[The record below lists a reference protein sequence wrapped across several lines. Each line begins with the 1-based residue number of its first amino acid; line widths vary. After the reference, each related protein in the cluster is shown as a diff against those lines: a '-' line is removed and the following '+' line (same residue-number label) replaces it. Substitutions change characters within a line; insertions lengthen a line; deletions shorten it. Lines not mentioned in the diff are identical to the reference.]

1 MPGWCS
7 LRGLWCAGTTSV
19 TARFGA
25 MTSAAPGVL
34 AGARW
39 HSPTPIRRP
48 TERCRGSLPADGAAS
63 AIIGARASTTISPG
77 SAGRNFFESA
87 EVLIIQKAA
96 QLAAA
101 ARVLELAQRLGLDLA
116 DALARHRELLADL
129 FQRVVFV
136 HADAEA
142 HTDYTLLA
150 RRERGKRARRSLAQ
164 VRLNRG
170 VYRRDRVLVLD
181 EIAEMGILLVP
192 DRSLHGERL
201 PGQLESFPHLFQRH
215 AEFYGKLLGR
225 GLAADLVEHLSRCA
239 DDLVEDLRHMHGNAN
254 GSRLVGDR
262 ARDRLPNPPGGIG
275 RELVAAPVFE

>member
-1 MPGWCS
+1 MKRVTLALATLLVALAVVSAADARVVQPPGLS
-7 LRGLWCAGTTSV
+7 CAGTTSV

-25 MTSAAPGVL
+25 MTSAARGVL

-129 FQRVVFV
+129 FQRVVGI

-142 HTDYTLLA
+142 HAQHALLA
-150 RRERGKRARRSLAQ
+150 RRQGRQDAGGGFAQ
-164 VRLNRG
+164 IGLNRG
-170 VYRRDRVLVLD
+170 VDRQDRVLVLD
-181 EIAEMGILLVP
+181 EIAEVGILLVA
-192 DRSLHGERL
+192 DRS
-201 PGQLESFPHLFQRH
+201 FQR
-215 AEFYGKLLGR
+215 
-225 GLAADLVEHLSRCA
+225 
-239 DDLVEDLRHMHGNAN
+239 
-254 GSRLVGDR
+254 
-262 ARDRLPNPPGGIG
+262 
-275 RELVAAPVFE
+275 